1 MAAFPKLV
9 LTSAGIALQTKVQ
22 GGATLELTNIQM
34 GSGQLNGQPI
44 GPLTALI
51 SSNAT
56 VPIQSGQ
63 AIGQNTYQVEGF
75 FTNADLSA
83 GFWWREIGIFA
94 NDPDNGEILYAYA
107 NAGDAG
113 DYIPTVTDQRI
124 EKYIYF
130 SMTLANATT
139 VTVTIPQTD
148 TYVLQ
153 STVGQA
159 NGVAG
164 LGENGAVPVA
174 QGGTGAVTAS
184 AALAALGG
192 MRASATGDDIP
203 TSASDPTSISSQL
216 SNKVAKTYTAPSQ
229 IGITLGNET
238 IESISTAL
246 PNGAMLMYA
255 VGASA
260 NTEIY
265 PFRLCSIV
273 VYRIDASRVVWT
285 AIDKATGK
293 NATGNWSND
302 LGFTGWEPSA
312 TATPPQ
318 EFDLPLA
325 DGISGTAKYSKDQF
339 GIVRVYIAVLKNSG
353 TITNNEILGTLPEGF
368 RSKYNFAVVCFGNSE
383 QNNMADRHPINML
396 ISSNGNISASFLSET
411 DGTKIAS
418 LYGTAEFLP
427 ES

>member
-1 MAAFPKLV
+1 MSRTRVTELPKFKNL
-9 LTSAGIALQTKVQ
+9 
-22 GGATLELTNIQM
+22 
-34 GSGQLNGQPI
+34 
-44 GPLTALI
+44 
-51 SSNAT
+51 SS
-56 VPIQSGQ
+56 
-63 AIGQNTYQVEGF
+63 
-75 FTNADLSA
+75 L
-83 GFWWREIGIFA
+83 
-94 NDPDNGEILYAYA
+94 
-107 NAGDAG
+107 
-113 DYIPTVTDQRI
+113 
-124 EKYIYF
+124 
-130 SMTLANATT
+130 
-139 VTVTIPQTD
+139 
-148 TYVLQ
+148 
-153 STVGQA
+153 
-159 NGVAG
+159 
-164 LGENGAVPVA
+164 
-174 QGGTGAVTAS
+174 
-184 AALAALGG
+184 
-192 MRASATGDDIP
+192 
-203 TSASDPTSISSQL
+203 L